1 MYGARDDLHRKVERM
16 QEDYNHLKDDLT
28 SCMLQWH
35 ARREEKIKA
44 LNMLTEF
51 NRKKAE
57 RQKVEDEISQAT
69 MDVEVGFFFG

>member
-1 MYGARDDLHRKVERM
+1 
-16 QEDYNHLKDDLT
+16 
-28 SCMLQWH
+28 MLQWH
-35 ARREEKIKA
+35 TRREEKIKA

-69 MDVEVGFFFG
+69 MDVEVGVFFWIEHVG